1 MTPDNQMI
9 EMTCDNVLFLE
20 FSDLQ
25 FIGVVA
31 DIVTSYFWRQHTT
44 VGETAWED
52 GNQETWVL
60 VLAV

>member
-1 MTPDNQMI
+1 MTPDNHFI
-9 EMTCDNVLFLE
+9 EITRDNGLFLE

-25 FIGVVA
+25 CIAVVI
-31 DIVTSYFWRQHTT
+31 DVVVLYFWKQHTT

-60 VLAV
+60 FLAV